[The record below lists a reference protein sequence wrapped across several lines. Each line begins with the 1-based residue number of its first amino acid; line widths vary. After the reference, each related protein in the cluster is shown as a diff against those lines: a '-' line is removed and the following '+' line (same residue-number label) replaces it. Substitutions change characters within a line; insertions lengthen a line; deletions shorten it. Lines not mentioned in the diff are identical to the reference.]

1 MADMS
6 LSDISEEMRDIDFC
20 MLSTKSETG
29 GLAGRPMSNNRDV
42 DYDGDSWFF
51 AYESARFVA
60 EIGRDPHVGLGFSGA
75 KSLLG
80 KPGIF
85 IHIAGRAQVIRDK
98 AAFAEHWVEDLER
111 WFPQGIETP
120 GMVMLKVSAERIHYW
135 DGEESGEVPLR

>member
-6 LSDISEEMRDIDFC
+6 LSDISEAMRDIDFC
-20 MLSTKSETG
+20 MLTTKSETG
-29 GLAGRPMSNNRDV
+29 ALAGRPMSNNRDV

-51 AYESARFVA
+51 AYDDARFIG
-60 EIGRDPHVGLGFSGA
+60 EIGHDPHVGLGFSGA

-98 AAFAEHWVEDLER
+98 AALAEHWVEDLER
-111 WFPQGIETP
+111 WFPDGIETS
-120 GMVMLKVSAERIHYW
+120 GMVMIKVSAQRVHYW
-135 DGEESGEVPLR
+135 DGEESGDVSLG

>member
-6 LSDISEEMRDIDFC
+6 LSDVSQEMRDIDFC

-29 GLAGRPMSNNRDV
+29 ALASRPMSNNRDV

-51 AYESARFVA
+51 AYDDARFIG

-111 WFPQGIETP
+111 WFPEGIDTP
-120 GMVMLKVSAERIHYW
+120 GMVMLKVSAQRVHYW
-135 DGEESGEVPLR
+135 DGEESGEVSLR